1 MRWQPSMSLVVEL
14 PQELAEPLE
23 SKATELNVD
32 ASRFVAELHLL
43 VRVGELEVF
52 APADVRDYELEREP
66 GETDEE
72 YEAHQTA
79 LGAVFRAALR

>member
-1 MRWQPSMSLVVEL
+1 MSLILEL

-32 ASRFVAELHLL
+32 PSRFVAAL
-43 VRVGELEVF
+43 VREKLRLPVKVGELEVY
-52 APADVRDYELEREP
+52 APADILDYELEREP

-72 YEAHQTA
+72 YEANKAT
-79 LGAVFRAALR
+79 LGAVFRASLR